1 MSAAITLIVDDPSC
15 MEPALTGLLWFLS
28 RLIYENCLCVIQ
40 TTKTIPKY
48 HDSKVGIVLRI
59 KNDMVHC
66 SQLKWI
72 SNSQYLQLKCIV
84 IFFPHGCKA
93 LYRVYSA
100 I

>member
-15 MEPALTGLLWFLS
+15 MESALTGLLWFLS

-40 TTKTIPKY
+40 TTTTIPKY

-72 SNSQYLQLKCIV
+72 SNKQPVSSIKVHCD
-84 IFFPHGCKA
+84 FF
-93 LYRVYSA
+93 SSWM
-100 I
+100 